1 MRVRMLFCPKDR
13 FPPFRVDV
21 AVLFG
26 RELSARG
33 FSIDWVLQSEKA
45 VKRAFR
51 TQWAGGTAYVGRT
64 DTGETLP
71 ARLRKHILNIWHDFM
86 ILRLARA
93 SSYDI
98 IQVRDKVVSALI
110 AMRAARRSGA
120 AFIYWLSFPF
130 PESSLYLARIGAARY
145 PLLYRIR
152 GWVLF
157 RLLYGFIL
165 PRADHIFVQSEQ
177 MKSDLAG
184 YGINR
189 SIMTSVPMG
198 VDLRDFEDLAQHAA
212 VRPGHATVA
221 YLGTLAAERR
231 IDFVVRCFALV
242 CKEIPGTRL
251 LLVGD
256 GADPRDRQQIEAEAR
271 RLNVLDSIEITGMLP
286 RPAALGRMMEATV
299 CVSPFY
305 PTPILNSTSPT
316 KLIEYMAMG
325 LPVVANDHPE
335 QQLVLQESGA
345 GICVPYVEEAF
356 AQAIIRIIRDP
367 DAAAS
372 MGRGGR
378 AYVAAHRDYQRI
390 AAAVAAEYE
399 RIVSTRRK
407 ACS

>member
-1 MRVRMLFCPKDR
+1 MTLRMLFCPKDR

-26 RELSARG
+26 RELTARG

-45 VKRAFR
+45 ARHAFR
-51 TQWAGGTAYVGRT
+51 TEWAGGTAYVGPT
-64 DTGETLP
+64 DTGESLL
-71 ARLRKHILNIWHDFM
+71 ARLRKHVLGLYHDFM

-93 SSYDI
+93 SSYDVV
-98 IQVRDKVVSALI
+98 QVRDKVLSALI
-110 AMRAARRSGA
+110 GLRAARQSGA
-120 AFIYWLSFPF
+120 AFVYWLSFPF

-157 RLLYGFIL
+157 RLLYRFIL

-184 YGINR
+184 YGIDR
-189 SIMTSVPMG
+189 SLMTAVPMG
-198 VDLRDFEDLAQHAA
+198 VDLRDFDSLAPRAA
-212 VRPGHATVA
+212 VVTPHVAVAANGPTIA

-231 IDFVVRCFALV
+231 MDFLVRCLALV
-242 CKEIPGTRL
+242 HKEIPGARL

-256 GADPRDRQQIEAEAR
+256 GPDPRDREGIEAEAR
-271 RLNVLDSIEITGMLP
+271 RLNILESVEITGLLP
-286 RPAALGRMMEATV
+286 RPAALARMAEATV

-325 LPVVANDHPE
+325 MPVVANDHPE
-335 QQLVLQESGA
+335 QQLVLEQSGA
-345 GICVPYVEEAF
+345 GICVPYAEEPF
-356 AQAIIRIIRDP
+356 AQAVVRIIRDP

-372 MGRGGR
+372 M
-378 AYVAAHRDYQRI
+378 
-390 AAAVAAEYE
+390 
-399 RIVSTRRK
+399 
-407 ACS
+407 